1 MKKVINNKFF
11 RAVRRFFHRNRST
24 ITDFCVEFIAGSL
37 AAILTTIL
45 LKQMGF

>member
-1 MKKVINNKFF
+1 MKKVTDSKFF
-11 RAVRRFFHRNRST
+11 RAIRRFAQRNRST

-37 AAILTTIL
+37 ASILTTIL